1 MSPLEYRTYSKIFI
15 HSINISLLEC
25 AKYSR
30 SCRKHSEPHRQRLPF
45 ITRAFSEGGAGGV
58 FFEGGIFLGAER
70 DVTTMAVRRGK
81 RPNL

>member
-1 MSPLEYRTYSKIFI
+1 MPSTLGLAENAVSQIDKDP
-15 HSINISLLEC
+15 
-25 AKYSR
+25 A
-30 SCRKHSEPHRQRLPF
+30 F

-58 FFEGGIFLGAER
+58 FFEGGIFLGAEC

>member
-1 MSPLEYRTYSKIFI
+1 MPSTLGLAENAVSQIDKDP
-15 HSINISLLEC
+15 
-25 AKYSR
+25 A
-30 SCRKHSEPHRQRLPF
+30 F

-58 FFEGGIFLGAER
+58 FFEC